1 MDAICLI
8 DPENEKRILKIG
20 QYTEGSYGIA
30 ASTDGGLNWEAAVD
44 FDGVSGG
51 GDSGG
56 TTTVVQGETIVK
68 SETAPTSP
76 AVDALWVDKASR
88 RLKLWD
94 GTEWVV
100 IGYEPEETGPTEPP
114 VPEEPTD
121 PETPETGEG
130 TETSPETEDTEGGG
144 V

>member
-1 MDAICLI
+1 M
-8 DPENEKRILKIG
+8 
-20 QYTEGSYGIA
+20 
-30 ASTDGGLNWEAAVD
+30 
-44 FDGVSGG
+44 
-51 GDSGG
+51 
-56 TTTVVQGETIVK
+56 VQGETIVK

-76 AVDALWVDKASR
+76 AMDALWVDKASR

-114 VPEEPTD
+114 EPEEPTD
-121 PETPETGEG
+121 PETPETGED
-130 TETSPETEDTEGGG
+130 TETSPDTEGTEGGG

>member
-1 MDAICLI
+1 M
-8 DPENEKRILKIG
+8 
-20 QYTEGSYGIA
+20 
-30 ASTDGGLNWEAAVD
+30 
-44 FDGVSGG
+44 
-51 GDSGG
+51 
-56 TTTVVQGETIVK
+56 VQGETIVK
-68 SETAPTSP
+68 AEMAPKSP
-76 AVDALWVDKASR
+76 AVDAVWVDKASR

>member
-1 MDAICLI
+1 MLF
-8 DPENEKRILKIG
+8 R
-20 QYTEGSYGIA
+20 
-30 ASTDGGLNWEAAVD
+30 
-44 FDGVSGG
+44 
-51 GDSGG
+51 
-56 TTTVVQGETIVK
+56 
-68 SETAPTSP
+68 SP

-114 VPEEPTD
+114 EPEEPTD
-121 PETPETGEG
+121 PEIPETGED
-130 TETSPETEDTEGGG
+130 TETSPDTEGTEGGG